1 MESVACIEKENPDKY
16 KKKPDSYSR
25 VSVSSDTSNS
35 ADIGDV
41 ESKKNVA
48 LVIHNDENHLISS
61 SHNNK
66 KTYDQTNNISNSV
79 DLNEIKCE
87 INNVGHDEP
96 STSGISKELA
106 SKLTVLKLPKSELD
120 TSEDEDHSH
129 YETLVSQNFTDV
141 AVTRERPSSLPFHK
155 GKRRVL
161 KISPEDISSPD
172 SPMSDE
178 EMNKYFS
185 PDTDSQDEMENS
197 ILEQLHNKIPELT
210 VEEERADMKSW
221 KACTIGGI
229 KRQIDM
235 KVIEPYKRVL
245 SHGGYLTTGSHNAI
259 ITFSACFL
267 PHKSRVDYNY
277 VMDNLFFYVLYTLNQ
292 LVTDDYVLVYLHG
305 GTPKDCIPKFSW
317 LKRCYQMIDR
327 KLKKNLKALYL
338 VHPTFWLKTL
348 VYMIKPFISSK
359 FSHKMHFI
367 HSLAELYDT
376 LPIEEA
382 SIPDKVK
389 QYDRIKLSLRRKEQ

>member
-1 MESVACIEKENPDKY
+1 MESAI
-16 KKKPDSYSR
+16 
-25 VSVSSDTSNS
+25 
-35 ADIGDV
+35 DV
-41 ESKKNVA
+41 EETATAFTKPYSK
-48 LVIHNDENHLISS
+48 NDT
-61 SHNNK
+61 K
-66 KTYDQTNNISNSV
+66 SNSV
-79 DLNEIKCE
+79 PVESVE
-87 INNVGHDEP
+87 NNVCHNHKINSISVTAELEPTQSAEKTANVNDITCEFNNLCSEP
-96 STSGISKELA
+96 STSGGVRRES
-106 SKLTVLKLPKSELD
+106 SSNLKLLRCTNAELE
-120 TSEDEDHSH
+120 TSDDDDHSH
-129 YETLVSQNFTDV
+129 YETKLSQNFTDV
-141 AVTRERPSSLPFHK
+141 SVTRERPTSLSIQK

-161 KISPEDISSPD
+161 KISPEEISSPD
-172 SPMSDE
+172 SPMSE
-178 EMNKYFS
+178 EEINKYFS
-185 PDTDSQDEMENS
+185 PDTDSQDEVENS
-197 ILEQLHNKIPELT
+197 ILEQLEDNSQKIPELT
-210 VEEERADMKSW
+210 VQEERSDLRNW

-267 PHKSRVDYNY
+267 PHKSRVDYHY
-277 VMDNLFFYVLYTLNQ
+277 VMDNLFCYVLYTLNQ

-305 GTPKDCIPKFSW
+305 GTPKDCIPTFSW

-348 VYMIKPFISSK
+348 VIMIKPFISSK
-359 FSHKMHFI
+359 FSRKMHFI
-367 HSLAELYDT
+367 SSLAELYDI

-389 QYDRIKLSLRRKEQ
+389 QYDRIKLSLCRKEQ

>member
-1 MESVACIEKENPDKY
+1 MESASCAEKDDPDKY
-16 KKKPDSYSR
+16 KRRFDSYPR
-25 VSVSSDTSNS
+25 VPNS
-35 ADIGDV
+35 EPVKLECNDIQP
-41 ESKKNVA
+41 KKTAA
-48 LVIHNDENHLISS
+48 LVIHNDEKHFTSNCINSKAR
-61 SHNNK
+61 N
-66 KTYDQTNNISNSV
+66 QINSV
-79 DLNEIKCE
+79 DLSDIKCE
-87 INNVGHDEP
+87 LNNITDEP
-96 STSGISKELA
+96 STSGITKE
-106 SKLTVLKLPKSELD
+106 SKLVLKLPKSELE
-120 TSEDEDHSH
+120 TSDDDDHSH
-129 YETLVSQNFTDV
+129 YETLVSHNFQEV
-141 AVTRERPSSLPFHK
+141 SVTRERPTSLPIQK

-161 KISPEDISSPD
+161 KISPEDISSPE

-178 EMNKYFS
+178 EINEYFS
-185 PDTDSQDEMENS
+185 PDTDSQDEIENS
-197 ILEQLHNKIPELT
+197 ILEQLQDKNDKIPELT
-210 VEEERADMKSW
+210 VQEERADLKSW
-221 KACTIGGI
+221 RACTIGGI

-305 GTPKDCIPKFSW
+305 GTPKECIPTFSW

-348 VYMIKPFISSK
+348 VIMIKPFISSK

-367 HSLAELYDT
+367 NSLAELYDT

-389 QYDRIKLSLRRKEQ
+389 QYDRIKLSLRRKQQ